1 MNDKINKRLEEIREQ
16 MKQLQESYDSLTN
29 QCNQLRN
36 NLYALA
42 GAEKVLSDLKNE
54 LELSQNDE
62 EENNENE

>member
-16 MKQLQESYDSLTN
+16 MKQLQERYDSLTN

-42 GAEKVLSDLKNE
+42 GAEQVLMQLIK
-54 LELSQNDE
+54 
-62 EENNENE
+62 ENEE